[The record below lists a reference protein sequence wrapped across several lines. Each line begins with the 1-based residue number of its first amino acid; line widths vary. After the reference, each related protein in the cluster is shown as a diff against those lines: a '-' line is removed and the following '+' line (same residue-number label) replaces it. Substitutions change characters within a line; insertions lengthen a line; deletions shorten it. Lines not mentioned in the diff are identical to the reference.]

1 MSFNGRSSGLDDIAK
16 HAGGADRI
24 DRFASLE
31 QIARD
36 SGRIRMGVVHPTDA
50 PSLKGALAAA
60 RAGLIDPVLIGPEEA
75 IRAVAREESLELGEC
90 RIEEAETPVKAAEKA
105 VEMAAQGEVNALM
118 KGALHTNDLM
128 HAVVV
133 DKRMRT
139 GRRMSHVF
147 AMDVPSYARL
157 LFISDAAINV
167 RPNLSQLRDITCNA
181 IDLAHALGTE
191 RPKVALLSAT
201 ENINEEIESTLYA
214 AAICKMADRGTISG
228 ADIDGPLAM
237 DNAVSPEAARIKG
250 ITSKVAGQADIL
262 IVPDLISGNIL
273 AKDLDYLAGAEAAG
287 IVMGA
292 AVPIALTSRADTE
305 GERRASAALAC
316 LVTAAKRRKR
326 KTP

>member
-1 MSFNGRSSGLDDIAK
+1 MDDIAG
-16 HAGGADRI
+16 HTESADRI

-36 SGRIRMGVVHPTDA
+36 AGRIRMGVVHPTDA

-75 IRAVAREESLELGEC
+75 IRAVAREEGLDFDEVH
-90 RIEEAETPVKAAEKA
+90 IEEVGTPVEAAEKE
-105 VEMAAQGEVNALM
+105 VEMAAQGQLDALK
-118 KGALHTNDLM
+118 KGTLHTNDLM

-139 GRRMSHVF
+139 VRRMSHVF

-181 IDLAHALGTE
+181 IAHALGTE

-214 AAICKMADRGTISG
+214 AAICKMADRGTITG
-228 ADIDGPLAM
+228 ADIDRPLAM

-262 IVPDLISGNIL
+262 ILPDLISGNIL
-273 AKDLDYLAGAEAAG
+273 AKDLDYLAGAKAAG

-305 GERRASAALAC
+305 GERRASAALVC
-316 LVTAAKRRKR
+316 LLAAAKRRKR